1 MWLFIVMLVSIVFDQ
16 GTKIWAQERLA
27 TPRTVPVTE
36 VVDGEP
42 VTTEKI
48 VYRHSDTIE
57 IIPKAFNFI
66 YRENPAAAFSLT
78 ISIPE
83 RFRRP
88 LLIGVSALCF
98 IWLMFWYFRYPMA
111 DGLFM
116 TALALIAGGAI
127 GNFIDRVRLAYVI
140 DFIDVYAGFIDPRWA
155 HYPTF
160 NIADSCIVV
169 GALLV
174 IWRTVFPLPSPDKN
188 EEIVK
193 EDSTTESL
201 A

>member
-1 MWLFIVMLVSIVFDQ
+1 MVVSIAADQ
-16 GTKIWAQERLA
+16 ATKVWAQERLA

-36 VVDGEP
+36 VVNGEP

-48 VYRHSDTIE
+48 VYRHSDTIV

-83 RFRRP
+83 QYRRP
-88 LLIGVSALCF
+88 LLIGVSAICF
-98 IWLMFWYFRYPMA
+98 FWLMFWYFRYPLP

-127 GNFIDRVRLAYVI
+127 GEFY
-140 DFIDVYAGFIDPRWA
+140 
-155 HYPTF
+155 
-160 NIADSCIVV
+160 
-169 GALLV
+169 
-174 IWRTVFPLPSPDKN
+174 
-188 EEIVK
+188 
-193 EDSTTESL
+193 
-201 A
+201 